1 MLIFVIKA
9 AVKKRSVNIKPGLN
23 MTTLFILLYWLFSLI
38 STLLSDYRLDALT
51 GMGRHEGLITL
62 TLYCLVFLIFSVYA
76 RPSRSLLYTFG
87 AAMAVFCLLSFLQ
100 IAGGNPL
107 GLFPKG
113 TDYSGMNVDYSGQ
126 FIGTVGNAGLAA
138 ALLCIAVPVF
148 AFSALKIKKY
158 VLFLPALLC
167 LLLLI
172 LIDVKAGIVGVVAG
186 MLLSL
191 PVVFNFTKKT
201 KAAVWLSLLGL
212 FIIAALTLYFYDF
225 GGSGMLWEAHQI
237 LRGSISDSYGTSR
250 IYIWRNVLA
259 LVPERPFF
267 GGGPD
272 TLVHYMA
279 AVFTRETET
288 GVISKSIDAAHN
300 EYLNILVNQG
310 LFALLFYLA
319 ALVTSL
325 VKWLKNKEAAAAVCG
340 AAMLCYCIQAFFGIS
355 QSITAIYFWVLWGLS
370 ESGLSAGLKQ
380 R

>member
-1 MLIFVIKA
+1 
-9 AVKKRSVNIKPGLN
+9 
-23 MTTLFILLYWLFSLI
+23 
-38 STLLSDYRLDALT
+38 
-51 GMGRHEGLITL
+51 
-62 TLYCLVFLIFSVYA
+62 
-76 RPSRSLLYTFG
+76 
-87 AAMAVFCLLSFLQ
+87 
-100 IAGGNPL
+100 
-107 GLFPKG
+107 
-113 TDYSGMNVDYSGQ
+113 
-126 FIGTVGNAGLAA
+126 
-138 ALLCIAVPVF
+138 
-148 AFSALKIKKY
+148 
-158 VLFLPALLC
+158 
-167 LLLLI
+167 
-172 LIDVKAGIVGVVAG
+172 
-186 MLLSL
+186 
-191 PVVFNFTKKT
+191 
-201 KAAVWLSLLGL
+201 
-212 FIIAALTLYFYDF
+212 
-225 GGSGMLWEAHQI
+225 MLWEAHQI